1 MKKTMNK
8 NWFKIVNKAKS
19 NSKVFIYDEIGLFGV
34 SAKDFVDALSE
45 IEGDWDLHIN
55 SGGGSVFDGF
65 AIHNAIKSHPGKV
78 TAYIDGMAASI
89 ASHIILAADTVQIA
103 ENGWIMIHN
112 PAVVSAGGSDELR
125 RSADLLDGLKTTL
138 VDAYESAT
146 NITREE
152 IVKLMDAETWLNAQ
166 DALEHGFVDTIGDPI
181 KAVASV
187 SLDKFKNAPVS
198 LKQTFQNAVA
208 PGGAKATQQKP
219 KTKDKNMSIIKDK
232 LVALN
237 VVGSTA
243 SDEDAAS
250 KLNEFVDYANKNEK
264 DLLKASADL
273 ESANERIEALEAQNK
288 ATALEGFTAQVDA
301 AIEAKRV
308 QAEQKDALVNSFKA
322 SPEAAAELLKTF
334 KAPVAPTNGSA
345 PIDAANSNDDLG
357 NDKGKLSEKNSDGTT
372 NFTNVLE
379 NQRIESAS

>member
-1 MKKTMNK
+1 
-8 NWFKIVNKAKS
+8 
-19 NSKVFIYDEIGLFGV
+19 
-34 SAKDFVDALSE
+34 
-45 IEGDWDLHIN
+45 
-55 SGGGSVFDGF
+55 
-65 AIHNAIKSHPGKV
+65 
-78 TAYIDGMAASI
+78 
-89 ASHIILAADTVQIA
+89 
-103 ENGWIMIHN
+103 
-112 PAVVSAGGSDELR
+112 
-125 RSADLLDGLKTTL
+125 
-138 VDAYESAT
+138 
-146 NITREE
+146 
-152 IVKLMDAETWLNAQ
+152 
-166 DALEHGFVDTIGDPI
+166 
-181 KAVASV
+181 
-187 SLDKFKNAPVS
+187 
-198 LKQTFQNAVA
+198 
-208 PGGAKATQQKP
+208 
-219 KTKDKNMSIIKDK
+219 MSIIKDK

-264 DLLKASADL
+264 DLLKASSDL